1 MKPSP
6 TTRVLSSKTPI
17 TEASLVQVS
26 SSSSEEHNDY
36 SGDEVDFGDEPAL
49 PDTSKFSHISEEEM
63 QLDVPVMVPPSGE
76 VTTTEGI
83 SSIPL
88 FFSSY
93 EYCFNTHLTV
103 ICKSCYRCQSCN
115 LLLY

>member
-1 MKPSP
+1 MEGLWANK
-6 TTRVLSSKTPI
+6 VLSGKSSV

-63 QLDVPVMVPPSGE
+63 QVYVPAMVSPSGE
-76 VTTTEGI
+76 VTTTEDI
-83 SSIPL
+83 SSFPL
-88 FFSSY
+88 NYYPIELDKMF
-93 EYCFNTHLTV
+93 
-103 ICKSCYRCQSCN
+103 
-115 LLLY
+115 